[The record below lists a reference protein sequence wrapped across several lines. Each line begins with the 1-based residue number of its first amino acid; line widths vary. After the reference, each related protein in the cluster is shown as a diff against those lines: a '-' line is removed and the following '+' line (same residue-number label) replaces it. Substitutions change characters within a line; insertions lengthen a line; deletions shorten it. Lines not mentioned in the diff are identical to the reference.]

1 MSARTALNH
10 IEYAGAVV
18 LHRPWPFTA
27 CTVPHRIA
35 RLQRGRRRQTIARGA
50 VSALERL

>member
-18 LHRPWPFTA
+18 RHRRGVQRLHSTA
-27 CTVPHRIA
+27 SDRTAAARTRSQTV
-35 RLQRGRRRQTIARGA
+35 ARGA